1 MAYGHPVRI
10 VHITDCFAP
19 RTGGIET
26 QVLGLAE
33 RQVAAGHEVT
43 VITAT
48 PGDGEHRKGA
58 DWVNSVP
65 VIRISTRLPFDV
77 PVHPTTRSHVLT
89 ELRRLR
95 AEVAHVH
102 AGAAS
107 PFAWGG
113 IRAARQARV
122 PTVVT
127 VHSMWDALTRSGSRV
142 LDRTTWGMGSGVVL
156 TAVGTAAAERVRAAL
171 GQPVRVVPN
180 GIDPALWKVNHVPAP
195 DDTLR
200 VVSVLRLA
208 PRKRAVPLLSVLHRA
223 VVASG
228 GKVRATI
235 IGDGPEAGRVQ
246 RYLARHELGDVITLA
261 GRLPHTRIRA
271 HIANA
276 DVFAQASIRESFGIA
291 ALEARAA
298 GVAIVARSQAGTS
311 DFVHEGVE
319 GLLAD
324 DDAGLVEALVTLQS
338 EPQLLKSILQHNA
351 QFPPQ
356 QAWPSVLAQVDAAY
370 QVALGARRRTLG

>member
-1 MAYGHPVRI
+1 MRI

-33 RQVAAGHEVT
+33 RQQAAGHEVT
-43 VITAT
+43 VVTAT
-48 PGDGEHRKGA
+48 PGDEEHRKGL
-58 DWVNSVP
+58 DMVNSVS
-65 VIRISTRLPFDV
+65 VVRISARLPFDV
-77 PVHPTTRSHVLT
+77 PVHPATRSHVLS

-95 AEVAHVH
+95 ADVAHVH

-127 VHSMWDALTRSGSRV
+127 VHSMWDAFTRGGTRF
-142 LDRTTWGMGSGVVL
+142 LDRTAWGMGSGVVL
-156 TAVGTAAAERVRAAL
+156 TAVGSVAAERVRAAL
-171 GQPVRVVPN
+171 GQPVRVLPN
-180 GIDPALWKVNHVPAP
+180 GIDPATWQVTHLPAP
-195 DDTLR
+195 DDVLR

-208 PRKRAVPLLSVLHRA
+208 PRKRAIPLVSVLHRA
-223 VVASG
+223 IVASG

-235 IGDGPEAGRVQ
+235 IGDGPETGRVH
-246 RYLARHELGDVITLA
+246 RYIARHGLEDVIHLA

-271 HIANA
+271 HFAQS
-276 DVFAQASIRESFGIA
+276 DVFAQASVRESFGIA

-298 GVAIVARSQAGTS
+298 GLAVVTRAQAGTA
-311 DFVHEGVE
+311 DFVSEGVE

-338 EPQLLKSILQHNA
+338 EPELLNSILQHNA
-351 QFPPQ
+351 SVPPQ
-356 QAWPSVLAQVDAAY
+356 QAWPSVLAEVDAAY